1 MLASIPEDERGECW
15 WLVMLDGSLVAGNKG
30 GGVAMLAVFPLTRPV
45 AVVLQALRLSP
56 LVDWADDVLSAQRGR
71 LGNVVPE
78 GPALRRYP

>member
-1 MLASIPEDERGECW
+1 MR
-15 WLVMLDGSLVAGNKG
+15 DGSLVAGNKG

-45 AVVLQALRLSP
+45 AVLLRTLRLSP

-78 GPALRRYP
+78 GSAPRSYP